1 MAKIVKG
8 ENLKNSADEVLK
20 ENVIDLPKEK
30 AYYVTIDENGNVK
43 GYFPLKDNKLGKDW
57 VAVYQQAISNI
68 ADMNLPNEQ
77 YRVFLKLLSKV
88 DFDNY
93 LRISQQDIADELDMK
108 RPNVTKAI
116 KGLKEKNIIV
126 EGPRA
131 GLNKTYRL
139 NPYVAHKGKN
149 RHGTILDFNNAM
161 KNSGKNFLDADVNR
175 KK

>member
-1 MAKIVKG
+1 MAEFVKG
-8 ENLKNSADEVLK
+8 ETLKSSEKEDFDKNLIS
-20 ENVIDLPKEK
+20 LPKSK
-30 AYYVTIDENGNVK
+30 KYLVITDDDGNVK
-43 GYFPLKDNKLGKDW
+43 GYFPLKEKKLGKDW
-57 VAVYQQAISNI
+57 IALYQQAISTI

-88 DFDNY
+88 DFENY
-93 LRISQQDIADELDMK
+93 LTVSQQNIADELSMK

-116 KGLKEKNIIV
+116 KALCEKNIVI

-139 NPYVAHKGKN
+139 NPYIAHKGKN
-149 RHGTILDFNNAM
+149 RKETILDFEAELVRQ
-161 KNSGKNFLDADVNR
+161 GKNITDADIT